1 MMKGEGKAGRA
12 QGASIVT
19 EVKVV
24 EAAEGLFTIGG
35 EKLALIA
42 GPCVVEDEAFTR
54 TLAERIAEIAGELG
68 MPYCFKASYDKANR
82 SSVTGAR
89 GPGWEEGL
97 QTLAAM
103 AEATG
108 LPVLT
113 DVHETSQVP
122 AVAQV
127 ADVLQIPAF
136 LCRQTDLLVAAGE
149 TGKPVNIKK
158 GQFAAPGDMGNAA
171 AKVAS
176 TGNDQVVFTERGT
189 TFGYHNLVVDMR
201 SFPIMR
207 GLGYPVIFD
216 ATHSVQL
223 PAGQGSCSGGQREY
237 VFPLLRAAVAAGVDG
252 LFLEVHPDPDQ
263 APCDG
268 PNMLPL
274 EELKGVLEV
283 ALRLHEVVRD

>member
-1 MMKGEGKAGRA
+1 
-12 QGASIVT
+12 
-19 EVKVV
+19 VKII

-35 EKLALIA
+35 ERLALIA

-54 TLAERIAEIAGELG
+54 NLAERIAEITTALD
-68 MPYCFKASYDKANR
+68 MPFCFKASYDKANR
-82 SSVTGAR
+82 SSVSGAR

-97 QTLAAM
+97 ETLAAV

-113 DVHETSQVP
+113 DVHETGQVP
-122 AVAQV
+122 AAAAV
-127 ADVLQIPAF
+127 ADILQIPAF
-136 LCRQTDLLVAAGE
+136 LCRQTDLLIAAGE
-149 TGKPVNIKK
+149 TGKPVNVKK
-158 GQFAAPGDMGNAA
+158 GQFAAPDDMGNAA

-176 TGNDQVVFTERGT
+176 TGNDQVMLTERGT

-201 SFPIMR
+201 SFPILR
-207 GLGYPVIFD
+207 ALGYPVIFD

-223 PAGQGSCSGGQREY
+223 PAGQGACSGGQREY

-252 LFLEVHPDPDQ
+252 LFLEVHPDPDR

-274 EELKGVLEV
+274 SELRGVLEV
-283 ALRLHEVVRD
+283 ALRIHEAVRGR